1 MKVGLLVEG
10 GSMAPGPALAQKL
23 GPLGINIGQVISKVN
38 DATKDFKGMK
48 VPVDLDIDVS
58 TKQFTISIK
67 SPPVPELL
75 KKEAGID
82 KGTGEHKKLQV
93 ANISVEQVI
102 KVAKTKLP
110 DMLEKDLKAAVKT
123 VVGSCVSLGIMIE
136 NLSAVEFAGKV
147 SDGEYDKEI
156 KAGKTETSEAKKKEL
171 QEFFSQ
177 LHKKQEAKLQQ
188 EKAEEEAAKAEKATA
203 PAPVAEIAEKTAAP
217 AKTAKPTTKP
227 AGKK

>member
-10 GSMAPGPALAQKL
+10 GNMVTGPALAQKL

-48 VPVDLDIDVS
+48 VPVDLDIDTN
-58 TKQFTISIK
+58 TKNFTISIK

-75 KKEAGID
+75 KKEAGVE
-82 KGTGEHKKLQV
+82 KGSGTHKKIQV

-136 NLSAVEFAGKV
+136 SKPAVEFAHEITEGK
-147 SDGEYDKEI
+147 YDKEI
-156 KAGKTETSEAKKKEL
+156 KAGKTETSEEKKNEL

-177 LHKKQEAKLQQ
+177 VHKKQEAKLQQ
-188 EKAEEEAAKAEKATA
+188 EKAEEAAKEEKSTA
-203 PAPVAEIAEKTAAP
+203 APVVAAKTEAAP
-217 AKTAKPTTKP
+217 AKTAKPAAKP
-227 AGKK
+227 TAKK

>member
-10 GSMAPGPALAQKL
+10 GNMTPGPVLAQKL
-23 GPLGINIGQVISKVN
+23 GPLGINISQVISKVN
-38 DATKDFKGMK
+38 EATKDFKGMK
-48 VPVDLDIDVS
+48 VPVDLDIDTG

-82 KGTGEHKKLQV
+82 KGSGEHKKLQV
-93 ANISVEQVI
+93 ANISIEQVI

-110 DMLEKDLKAAVKT
+110 DMLENDLKAAVKT

-136 NLSAVEFAGKV
+136 NKPAVELAAEV
-147 SDGEYDKEI
+147 SDGKYDKEI
-156 KAGKTETSEAKKKEL
+156 KSEKTETSTEKKKEL

-188 EKAEEEAAKAEKATA
+188 EKAEEEAAKAEKAT
-203 PAPVAEIAEKTAAP
+203 PEAAAKVEATP
-217 AKTAKPTTKP
+217 TKTAKPAAKP
-227 AGKK
+227 AAKK